1 MPNLKT
7 LSHGQVMTF
16 KMSKYLRRL
25 RPSKKEFGTIEN
37 LLVITSINTCI
48 NNKLNMEEAK

>member
-7 LSHGQVMTF
+7 LRHGQVMTF

-25 RPSKKEFGTIEN
+25 RPSKKEFGAIEN
-37 LLVITSINTCI
+37 LLVITSL
-48 NNKLNMEEAK
+48 NNKLNMKEAK